1 MGSVIER
8 IRGMLP
14 GSRGQQGRQ
23 SGAAR
28 YLSQQRQSR
37 RDRELRQRRI
47 LFTTMGVVTA
57 AVVLLL
63 LGGALREFVL
73 LPRESLAAVNGTT
86 ITRGDYWKY
95 RRYSLLQQIQQYQF
109 FAAQDPQ
116 YKTYVQQLQTQLTTV
131 KTAVVDPKTL
141 STMVDDQLT
150 VQRLNTL
157 GLALTDADLARYNT
171 ETFAP
176 VALSSPTATPP
187 VNPTAAVWATQTASA
202 QAVTPTPPATPGTP
216 GAETPGTPGTP
227 AAIPATPSAPVGT
240 PTPSATVPASA
251 TPNREEALA
260 TSTAGYG
267 TFVKNLQIS
276 TGMTQEDY
284 VRLIARPE
292 LAKQKA
298 TNLLNDG
305 IKDVQP
311 QVHAYHIL
319 VATKDGADQL
329 YSQVNAG
336 GKVDPQK
343 FQDLA
348 RTQST
353 DTSTAPNGG
362 DLGWF
367 PKGIMVEAFENAA
380 FALQAG
386 QVSQPVQ
393 TKFGWH
399 VILVTERADDRP
411 LTLST
416 LSALKDS
423 AFTKWLDG
431 QRATATITSTA
442 AATPTPAAAP
452 FEAPPGAPPT
462 AVPTAIPTPVR
473 TPGASGTPG
482 ASVVPSAVPSTAP

>member
-1 MGSVIER
+1 MDLVIER

-14 GSRGQQGRQ
+14 TPRGQQGRQ
-23 SGAAR
+23 GQQTR
-28 YLSQQRQSR
+28 YLSQNRQTR
-37 RDRELRQRRI
+37 RDREVRQRRI
-47 LFTTMGVVTA
+47 LFIAMGAVTA

-63 LGGALREFVL
+63 VGGALREFVL
-73 LPRESLAAVNGTT
+73 LPRESLASVNGTS

-109 FAAQDPQ
+109 FAAQNPQ
-116 YKTYVQQLQTQLTTV
+116 YQTYVQQLQTQLTTV
-131 KTAVVDPKTL
+131 KTAAVDPTTL
-141 STMVDDQLT
+141 GTMVDDQLT

-157 GLALTDADLARYNT
+157 GLAITDADIAQYNT

-187 VNPTAAVWATQTASA
+187 VNPTAAAWATQTASA
-202 QAVTPTPPATPGTP
+202 QAVTPTPPGTSGTP
-216 GAETPGTPGTP
+216 GAATPDTPGTP
-227 AAIPATPSAPVGT
+227 AATPATPLVTPGT
-240 PTPSATVPASA
+240 PIPSATIPASA

-260 TSTAGYG
+260 TSTVGYG
-267 TFVKNLQIS
+267 TFVKNLQTS

-292 LAKQKA
+292 LAKQRV
-298 TNLLNDG
+298 TTQLTG
-305 IKDVQP
+305 EIKDVQP

-329 YSQVNAG
+329 YSQVTAG
-336 GKVDPQK
+336 GAVDQQK
-343 FQDLA
+343 FQELA

-380 FALQAG
+380 FALQPG

-411 LTLST
+411 LTLTT
-416 LSALKDS
+416 LSGLKDA

-431 QRATATITSTA
+431 QRASATITSTA
-442 AATPTPAAAP
+442 PAPPTPAAAP

-462 AVPTAIPTPVR
+462 AVPTVIPTPVR

-482 ASVVPSAVPSTAP
+482 AVPSTAP

>member
-1 MGSVIER
+1 MGLVIER
-8 IRGMLP
+8 IRGLLP
-14 GSRGQQGRQ
+14 GSRGQQSQ
-23 SGAAR
+23 QNR
-28 YLSQQRQSR
+28 YLSQSRRSR
-37 RDRELRQRRI
+37 RDREMRQRRV
-47 LFTTMGVVTA
+47 LFVTMGVVTA

-63 LGGALREFVL
+63 VGGALREFVL

-116 YKTYVQQLQTQLTTV
+116 YQTYVQQLQTQLTTV
-131 KTAVVDPKTL
+131 KTAAVDPTTL
-141 STMVDDQLT
+141 STMTDDQLT

-157 GLALTDADLARYNT
+157 GLSISDADIARYNT

-176 VALSSPTATPP
+176 VALTSPTATPP
-187 VNPTAAVWATQTASA
+187 VNPTAAVWATQTAAA
-202 QAVTPTPPATPGTP
+202 QAVTPTTPATPGTP
-216 GAETPGTPGTP
+216 GAATPGTPGTPGTP
-227 AAIPATPSAPVGT
+227 ATTGSQVATPGGT
-240 PTPSATVPASA
+240 RTPAATVAASA

-267 TFVKNLQIS
+267 TFVKNLQTS

-284 VRLIARPE
+284 TRLIARPE
-292 LAKQKA
+292 LAKQQA
-298 TNLLNDG
+298 TTQLNGG

-329 YSQVNAG
+329 YSQVTAG
-336 GKVDPQK
+336 GTVDRQK

-367 PKGIMVEAFENAA
+367 PQGIMVEAFEQAA
-380 FALQAG
+380 FALQPG
-386 QVSQPVQ
+386 QVSRPVQ

-399 VILVTERADDRP
+399 VILVTERDDNRP
-411 LTLST
+411 LTLTT
-416 LSALKDS
+416 LSALKDA

-431 QRATATITSTA
+431 QRATAQITSTA
-442 AATPTPAAAP
+442 PATPTPAAAP

-462 AVPTAIPTPVR
+462 AVPTAIPTPAR
-473 TPGASGTPG
+473 TPGAVGTP
-482 ASVVPSAVPSTAP
+482 SVVP

>member
-14 GSRGQQGRQ
+14 GARGQQGRQ
-23 SGAAR
+23 NGSAR

-37 RDRELRQRRI
+37 RDREMRQRRI
-47 LFTTMGVVTA
+47 LFLTMGVVTA

-63 LGGALREFVL
+63 VGGALREFVL

-116 YKTYVQQLQTQLTTV
+116 YQTYVKQLQTQLTTV
-131 KTAVVDPKTL
+131 KTAAIDPTTL
-141 STMVDDQLT
+141 TTMTDDQLT

-157 GLALTDADLARYNT
+157 GLSITDTDVARYNT
-171 ETFAP
+171 DTFAP

-202 QAVTPTPPATPGTP
+202 QAVTPTPPGTPGTPGAATPGTP
-216 GAETPGTPGTP
+216 GGQEAT
-227 AAIPATPSAPVGT
+227 PATPSATPGT
-240 PTPSATVPASA
+240 PTPSTTVPASA

-260 TSTAGYG
+260 TSTAGFG
-267 TFVKNLQIS
+267 TFVKNLQTS

-292 LAKQKA
+292 LAKQRV
-298 TNLLNDG
+298 TTQLTGG

-329 YSQVNAG
+329 YSQVTAG
-336 GKVDPQK
+336 GQPDQQK

-380 FALQAG
+380 FALQPG

-399 VILVTERADDRP
+399 VILVAERADDRP
-411 LTLST
+411 LTLTT
-416 LSALKDS
+416 LSSLKDA

-431 QRATATITSTA
+431 QRATATITSTV

-462 AVPTAIPTPVR
+462 AVPTAFPTPVR
-473 TPGASGTPG
+473 TPGAGGTPS
-482 ASVVPSAVPSTAP
+482 AAPTTVP

>member
-23 SGAAR
+23 SGSQR

-37 RDRELRQRRI
+37 RDREMRQRRI
-47 LFTTMGVVTA
+47 LFITMGVVTA

-63 LGGALREFVL
+63 VGGALREFVL
-73 LPRESLAAVNGTT
+73 LPRESLASVNGTT

-95 RRYSLLQQIQQYQF
+95 RRYSLLQQIQQYQY

-116 YKTYVQQLQTQLTTV
+116 YQTYVQQLQTQLTTV
-131 KTAVVDPKTL
+131 KTAAVDATTL

-157 GLALTDADLARYNT
+157 GLSITDADIAQYNT

-216 GAETPGTPGTP
+216 GAATPGTPTATPATP
-227 AAIPATPSAPVGT
+227 AATPGTPSPS
-240 PTPSATVPASA
+240 PTVQGSA

-267 TFVKNLQIS
+267 TFIKNVQTS

-284 VRLIARPE
+284 IRLVARPE

-298 TNLLNDG
+298 TNLLQG
-305 IKDVQP
+305 QIKDVQP
-311 QVHAYHIL
+311 QIHAYHIL
-319 VATKDGADQL
+319 VATKDGADQI
-329 YSQVNAG
+329 YSQVTAG
-336 GKVDPQK
+336 GTVDPQK

-367 PKGIMVEAFENAA
+367 PKGIMVAEFENAA
-380 FALQAG
+380 FALQPG
-386 QVSQPVQ
+386 QVSKPVQ

-399 VILVTERADDRP
+399 VILVTERDDNRP
-411 LTLST
+411 LTLTT
-416 LSALKDS
+416 LSALKDG
-423 AFTKWLDG
+423 AFAKWLDG
-431 QRATATITSTA
+431 QRASAQITTTASP
-442 AATPTPAAAP
+442 TPTPAAAP

-462 AVPTAIPTPVR
+462 AVPTVAPTP
-473 TPGASGTPG
+473 TLPPGAVGT
-482 ASVVPSAVPSTAP
+482 PSAVPSTGP

>member
-1 MGSVIER
+1 MGLVIER
-8 IRGMLP
+8 LKGMLP

-23 SGAAR
+23 DGSAR
-28 YLSQQRQSR
+28 YLSQSRQSR

-47 LFTTMGVVTA
+47 LFITMGVVTA

-63 LGGALREFVL
+63 VGGALREFVL
-73 LPRESLAAVNGTT
+73 LPRESLAGVNGTT

-116 YKTYVQQLQTQLTTV
+116 YQTYVQQLQTQLTTV
-131 KTAVVDPKTL
+131 KTAAVDATTL
-141 STMVDDQLT
+141 GTMVDDQLT

-157 GLALTDADLARYNT
+157 GLAITDADLAQYNT
-171 ETFAP
+171 DTFAP

-216 GAETPGTPGTP
+216 GAATPGTPGTP
-227 AAIPATPSAPVGT
+227 DTNGSPAATPATPEATPGT

-267 TFVKNLQIS
+267 TFVKNLQTS

-284 VRLIARPE
+284 TRLVARPE

-298 TNLLNDG
+298 TNLLNGG

-319 VATKDGADQL
+319 VATKDGADQI
-329 YSQVNAG
+329 YSQVTAG
-336 GKVDPQK
+336 GTVDQQK
-343 FQDLA
+343 FQELA

-380 FALQAG
+380 FALQPG

-399 VILVTERADDRP
+399 VILVAERDDNRP
-411 LTLST
+411 LTLTT

-431 QRATATITSTA
+431 QRATAQITSTA
-442 AATPTPAAAP
+442 PATPTPAAAP

-473 TPGASGTPG
+473 TPGASGTP
-482 ASVVPSAVPSTAP
+482 SVVPSTAP